1 MEFITKTTNLIE
13 EPEKEGTEQIEE
25 QNEKLEEFE
34 QKIEDFRKKIEEL
47 EERVEKHKHS
57 GKDTADISNILSER
71 LGLKIS
77 TIVGGAESVSFDLAG
92 ILVSVGRAA
101 VGQTKVNSLLGQSFG
116 IEWSGGADPIF
127 TTDADFVVPS
137 FAADGDAHN
146 GSIYYNTTAN
156 SLKAYINGGWRTISY
171 T

>member
-1 MEFITKTTNLIE
+1 MEFITKTTTNTIE
-13 EPEKEGTEQIEE
+13 EPEKENEIEE

-57 GKDTADISNILSER
+57 GKDTADISNILAER
-71 LGLKIS
+71 LGLKIG
-77 TIVGGAESVSFDLAG
+77 TMTGGATSVSFDLAG

-101 VGQTKVNSLLGQSFG
+101 VGETKVYSLLGQSFG
-116 IEWSGGADPIF
+116 IEWSGGGDPYF

-137 FAADGDAHN
+137 FLSDGTAIN
-146 GSIYYNTTAN
+146 GSIYYNTTTN
-156 SLKAYINGGWRTISY
+156 ELKAYINGGWRTISY